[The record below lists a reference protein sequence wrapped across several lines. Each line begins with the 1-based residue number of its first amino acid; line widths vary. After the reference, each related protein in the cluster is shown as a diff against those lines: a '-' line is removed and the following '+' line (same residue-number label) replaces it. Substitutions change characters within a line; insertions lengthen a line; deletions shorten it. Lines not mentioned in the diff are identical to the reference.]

1 MIIYQVLTRLF
12 SKGRFSSFDDRTF
25 TYLKSLS
32 VSHVWYTGV
41 IRHSPSDRN
50 YVKGDWGCPYSIMDY
65 YDVNPYLADDE
76 TLRMQEFEALLER
89 THEAGLKVIID
100 FIPNHVSPD
109 YSDSHGGIKTLG
121 RHDYDWT
128 DTDKIDYFDRANWD
142 KILNIIK
149 FWASKGV
156 DGFRCDMVELVPVPF
171 WNFLI
176 GEIKKD
182 FPSVIFIGEAY
193 SFENYTRF
201 IEDAN
206 FDYLYDKSG
215 LYDTLR
221 SIVSGQCS
229 CKAITANW
237 QRLGSLQPH
246 MLNFLENH
254 DEQRIASAWF
264 AGSAQKAYPALA
276 VSALFYPDPFMLY
289 FGQELGE
296 DAREGNEGRTS
307 IFSHARPIKINRL
320 SAKQKDV
327 LKVYRNVL
335 ALKKD
340 LSDTSNYDL
349 SYCQSSEKGFNAD
362 RHFAFLRLAPDGKDA
377 LLACNFSSDMADIT
391 LEVPSVANS
400 RFCGEIRVNIP
411 AWDFIILRK

>member
-25 TYLKSLS
+25 AYLKSLS

-41 IRHSPSDRN
+41 IRHSPAGLP
-50 YVKGDWGCPYSIMDY
+50 YVKGDWGCPYSILDY
-65 YDVNPYLADDE
+65 YDVSPYLADDE
-76 TLRMQEFEALLER
+76 TLRMQEFESLVSR

-109 YSDSHGGIKTLG
+109 YSDSHGGIKTFG

-128 DTDKIDYFDRANWD
+128 DTDKIDYSERSNWD

-176 GEIKKD
+176 SEVKKIY
-182 FPSVIFIGEAY
+182 PSVIFIGEAY
-193 SFENYTRF
+193 SLENYTLF
-201 IEDAN
+201 IKDAL

-221 SIVSGQCS
+221 SILSGQWS
-229 CKAITANW
+229 CRAITSNW
-237 QRLGSLQPH
+237 QRLGELQPR

-254 DEQRIASAWF
+254 DEQRIASPWF

-276 VSALFYPDPFMLY
+276 TSALFYPCPFMLY
-289 FGQELGE
+289 FGQEVGE
-296 DAREGNEGRTS
+296 DASDGSEGRTS
-307 IFSHARPIKINRL
+307 IFSHAKPIRVNRL
-320 SAKQKDV
+320 SAEQKEI
-327 LKVYRNVL
+327 LKVYKKVL
-335 ALKKD
+335 ALKEE
-340 LSDTSNYDL
+340 LSKASNYDL
-349 SYCQSSEKGFNAD
+349 SYCQSPEKGFNPD
-362 RHFAFLRLAPDGKDA
+362 RHFAFLRLSPSGKDA
-377 LLACNFSSDMADIT
+377 LVACNFSSEPSDIA
-391 LEVPSVANS
+391 LQVPSEAES
-400 RFCGEIRVNIP
+400 HFCGEIHVNIP